1 MMTTM
6 LKSLPSAPRRS
17 RRQAPT
23 VAAAVGAVLLLCGVP
38 HCPAQE
44 LRREPAN
51 ATTIPERFSRQ
62 VAPTPSTYWRSPD
75 LRGYVGVLKSP
86 EPSRIDSDRRYELT
100 ELIDLAQ
107 RVNPETRVAWE
118 RARQAALGVG
128 LVESEYFPAL
138 AIAVLG
144 GYKSVGVPIPKTVVS
159 DGFFRVDLV
168 QAIPTLN
175 LRWLLLDFGRRGN
188 AWDAAKERLVAANLG
203 FNRKHQQVAFA
214 VQRAFYG
221 LTSVRARIAVAQ
233 SSLDAARAVQE
244 ATESRLTRGLATR
257 PELALARQQA
267 AQAMFEL
274 EEVLAKERD
283 AQVTLAESIGITPTA
298 PIQVTDFSALPPRAD
313 LQDSVEKT
321 IDRALEQR
329 PDLIARV
336 AALRASEADVRRA
349 RAAYWPTLSLVGDVG
364 SILGKARVT
373 ADGKSTGWFGATQ
386 PSYGIGLALEW
397 EVFDGGARQRRVEL
411 AEAARR
417 TAEDEITAARD
428 RAVSDVWKAYTDI
441 KLAFRRLDVAAAL
454 LEASQQ
460 SYDDSLA
467 SYRQGLGAITDLL
480 AARRELSRARFVEL
494 DTKVQLLD
502 SAAALAFSTG
512 DPPDTRPAPER

>member
-1 MMTTM
+1 MSIRGASRSLSSRKTT
-6 LKSLPSAPRRS
+6 ATRR
-17 RRQAPT
+17 
-23 VAAAVGAVLLLCGVP
+23 AATAGAVLLICSVQSAG
-38 HCPAQE
+38 AQE
-44 LRREPAN
+44 SRLESPLARD
-51 ATTIPERFSRQ
+51 IPERYSRQ

-75 LRGYVGVLKSP
+75 LRDYVGVLKSTEAP
-86 EPSRIDSDRRYELT
+86 RIDSNKRYGLP

-118 RARQAALGVG
+118 AARRSALAMG

-138 AIAVLG
+138 AISALG
-144 GYKSVGVPIPKTVVS
+144 GYKSVGVPIPKNLVS
-159 DGFFRVDLV
+159 DGFFRFDLL
-168 QAIPTLN
+168 QAVPTLN
-175 LRWLLLDFGRRGN
+175 LRWLLLDFGRRGS
-188 AWDAAKERLVAANLG
+188 ARDAAKERLLAANLG

-233 SSLDAARAVQE
+233 SALDAARAVQE

-283 AQVTLAESIGITPTA
+283 AQVTLAESIGVTPTT
-298 PIQVTDFSALPPRAD
+298 PIQVTDFSALPPGAE
-313 LQDSVEKT
+313 LQDSVEKA

-336 AALRASEADVRRA
+336 AALRASEAEVRRA

-364 SILGKARVT
+364 SILGSARIT
-373 ADGKSTGWFGATQ
+373 ANGQSTGWFSAAQ

-411 AEAARR
+411 AESARR
-417 TAEDEITAARD
+417 SAQDEITATRD
-428 RAVSDVWKAYTDI
+428 RAISEVWKAYTDV

-454 LEASQQ
+454 LDASQQ
-460 SYDDSLA
+460 SYEDSLK
-467 SYRQGLGAITDLL
+467 SYGVGLGTLTDLL
-480 AARRELSRARFVEL
+480 VARRELSRARFVEL
-494 DTKVQLLD
+494 DTKVQLLE
-502 SAAALAFSTG
+502 SSAALAFTTG
-512 DPPDTRPAPER
+512 EISDTRITPDR